1 MANSR
6 DELLVRAISRTI
18 TRLREQRFPG
28 YGGKKKCA
36 EAFGVHPQV
45 WRDWE
50 KGHRTPG
57 PVYQRKLTEFF
68 NITLSQLRGET
79 DDLTSPD
86 TKIFVQQNTIRELH
100 KQVGELQSVVEKLM
114 GENSELKAVLKHM
127 QSQSV
132 LSMYD
137 TYWGDRV

>member
-1 MANSR
+1 MANMR
-6 DELLVRAISRTI
+6 DPELVKAVSRTI
-18 TRLREQRFPG
+18 TKLRERIFPG

-68 NITLSQLRGET
+68 DVTLSQLRGET
-79 DDLTSPD
+79 DDLRSPD
-86 TKIFVQQNTIRELH
+86 TQIFVQQNLIHELRMKITLLH
-100 KQVGELQSVVEKLM
+100 KEIAALTR
-114 GENSELKAVLKHM
+114 ENQDLKAMVKHF
-127 QSQSV
+127 QSQSMM
-132 LSMYD
+132 SMYD
-137 TYWGDRV
+137 IYWGGRE